1 MSYFKLDLLKLLDD
15 LVTNEETVIRRE
27 ALNTF
32 ALMLDHVS
40 KEDLV
45 NVVIPSIIIINP
57 KKVFTSKLASLDL
70 MVAVYP
76 LC

>member
-1 MSYFKLDLLKLLDD
+1 MLKLLDD

-32 ALMLDHVS
+32 VLMLDHVT
-40 KEDLV
+40 KEELV
-45 NVVIPSIIIINP
+45 NVVIPAIITINP